1 MRHDPIYSKV
11 PLTTS
16 RRGLQIAGNDNTGIY
31 FIFIFILFY
40 YFISLIII
48 FFLWFLIFDFFSFSF
63 FGFLI
68 LRIFII
74 NISLFYSPLLGLAS

>member
-31 FIFIFILFY
+31 FIFYFFICFN
-40 YFISLIII
+40 S
-48 FFLWFLIFDFFSFSF
+48 FL
-63 FGFLI
+63 FLI
-68 LRIFII
+68 LFMIYDF
-74 NISLFYSPLLGLAS
+74 LTF